1 MERACEYRIYPNARQ
16 RELIERT
23 FGCCR
28 WVFNKCLEAREAQ
41 HASGGKSS
49 TCYELQKMV
58 ASWKKAP
65 ETSWLA
71 EVDSHALQQAVVNLD
86 RAYKNFFRRVK
97 AGGEPGF
104 PRFKSKAASRQS
116 YRTNWGI
123 SVPDFR
129 HVKLPKL
136 GLVKARISRASQG
149 RVVNATVKRTPAGKY
164 FCVLCC
170 ADCPQPDMPA
180 GDVELLGV
188 DAGIRYLMAR
198 SDGKV
203 VENPKALAKSEEKL
217 AREQRRLSRR
227 RKGSRRRAKQK
238 ARVARVHER
247 IVNQRRDA
255 IHKATTEAVRETQ
268 AIAAE
273 DLNVRG
279 MSRNRRIAK
288 SVADASMSEM
298 LRQLEYKCAWY
309 GREFARIGRWC
320 PSSKTCSACGY
331 VEPSV
336 VLGVESWD
344 CPSCRAS
351 HDRDLNAA
359 VNIAAEGARLLAE
372 RNGTAGHAGTGAAS
386 AA

>member
-1 MERACEYRIYPNARQ
+1 MERAYEYRIYPNARQ

-28 WVFNKCLEAREAQ
+28 WVFNKCLETREGQYA
-41 HASGGKSS
+41 AGSKSS
-49 TCYELQKMV
+49 SCYELQKMV
-58 ASWKKAP
+58 ASWKKSP

-97 AGGEPGF
+97 AGGKPGF
-104 PRFKSKAASRQS
+104 PRFKSKAESRQS

-123 SVPDFR
+123 SVSGPQ
-129 HVKLPKL
+129 HIKLPKL
-136 GLVKARISRASQG
+136 GLVKARLSRMPEG
-149 RVVNATVKRTPAGKY
+149 RVLNATVKRTPTGKY
-164 FCVLCC
+164 LCVLCC
-170 ADCPQPDMPA
+170 TDCPQPYMPA

-188 DAGIRYLMAR
+188 DAGIRYLMVR

-203 VENPKALAKSEEKL
+203 AENPKALARSEKKL
-217 AREQRRLSRR
+217 AREQRRLSRKQ
-227 RKGSRRRAKQK
+227 KGSRRRAKQK
-238 ARVARVHER
+238 ARVARVHEKA
-247 IVNQRRDA
+247 VNQRRDA
-255 IHKATTEAVRETQ
+255 IHKATTKAVRETQ

-273 DLNVRG
+273 DLNVKG
-279 MSRNRRIAK
+279 MSRNHRIAK

-298 LRQLEYKCAWY
+298 LRQLEYKSAWY
-309 GREFARIGRWC
+309 GREFVRIWRWSA
-320 PSSKTCSACGY
+320 SSKTCSVCGH

-344 CPSCRAS
+344 CPSCGVH

-359 VNIAAEGARLLAE
+359 RNIAAEGARLLAE
-372 RNGTAGHAGTGAAS
+372 RDGTAGHAGTGAAS